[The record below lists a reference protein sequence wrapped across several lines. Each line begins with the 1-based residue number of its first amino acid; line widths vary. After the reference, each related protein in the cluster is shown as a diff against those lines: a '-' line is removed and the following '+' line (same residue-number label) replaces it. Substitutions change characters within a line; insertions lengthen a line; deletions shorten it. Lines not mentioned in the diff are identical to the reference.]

1 MAQRRLKPGQ
11 RSSLLEAAAT
21 AAATITTTLAPGR
34 PGSCCLCRPRHQN
47 EDPMLNVHDT
57 YNTADE
63 MEIIDY
69 NIQPPEDHVGDLP
82 HPGLLDDRGDQFGI
96 SRWTRGHSLV

>member
-1 MAQRRLKPGQ
+1 MAQRGLKPGQ

-21 AAATITTTLAPGR
+21 AAATITTTLAAGR
-34 PGSCCLCRPRHQN
+34 SGSCCLCRPRHQN

-57 YNTADE
+57 YDTADE

-82 HPGLLDDRGDQFGI
+82 DLNYAR
-96 SRWTRGHSLV
+96 